1 MIPEEESKTAE
12 KRETAGKRGRAIVN
26 EGDDHYERGK
36 EMKAITK
43 SDIKRIRRA
52 IKIADRANEYEIIEW
67 AFGEIES
74 VINKAEEVINKE
86 SKEAK

>member
-1 MIPEEESKTAE
+1 LGQHKWTRGNLHN
-12 KRETAGKRGRAIVN
+12 KRRRMELRREGRGGEV
-26 EGDDHYERGK
+26 
-36 EMKAITK
+36 MKAITR

-74 VINKAEEVINKE
+74 VMNKAEAVINKE
-86 SKEAK
+86 REGK